1 MRSTTLALATLL
13 ALAGAAAGQDPR
25 LASLEGA
32 ARAAVVAQMDSARA
46 DGLPTEPLVQ
56 KALEG
61 LSKGARGDR
70 IVAAVRGLRLRLGVA
85 ADALGGDA
93 DEAALVAGA
102 AALYAGAEPGTLTE
116 LAAAR
121 HDASLAMALVVLADL
136 VERGVPANDA
146 SSAIVSLARAGVD
159 AAGFSAFRT
168 RVEHDIDAG
177 AEPAASTALRLRG
190 LLLSRPP
197 PPPRSPGE
205 GDRVPP
211 PGPTP

>member
-1 MRSTTLALATLL
+1 MRSTTLALAMLL
-13 ALAGAAAGQDPR
+13 AVAGAAAGQDPR
-25 LASLEGA
+25 LAPLDDA
-32 ARAAVVAQMDSARA
+32 ARAAVMAQVDSARA

-70 IVAAVRGLRLRLGVA
+70 IAAAVRGLRLRLGVA
-85 ADALGGDA
+85 ADALGRSTDA
-93 DEAALVAGA
+93 AALVAGA

-116 LAAAR
+116 LAGTR

-159 AAGFSAFRT
+159 AAGLAAFRT

-177 AEPAASTALRLRG
+177 AEPAASTALRVRG
-190 LLLSRPP
+190 LLLSRQQ
-197 PPPRSPGE
+197 PPPRSPGD
-205 GDRVPP
+205 GHRVPP
-211 PGPTP
+211 LGPLP